1 MVRVKNRYLLVNI
14 LYPELEKT
22 APKTKVPDVVAFNQ
36 PTTNALTP
44 HVLLRKIKEE
54 VAELFGDYGSG
65 AISESIVGKLNT
77 CRIPN

>member
-22 APKTKVPDVVAFNQ
+22 ASKTKVLDVVAFNQ
-36 PTTNALTP
+36 PTTNALTT

-65 AISESIVGKLNT
+65 AISESIVGRFSTPKT
-77 CRIPN
+77 PI